1 MERLRLTGY
10 MPTAITITL
19 RIQPPE
25 QLQTLVEYVEQ
36 DFIAVFHPCD
46 FQKTLQIYDF
56 FWIYENIFVILQRIL
71 QIYVKTTIMKTTRT
85 LLICLLSIAAI
96 CMAYFCVT
104 SVTTPI
110 QFEDTRMAREVA
122 VIKNLVDLRTAEVEF
137 HHQNGRFTASYD
149 TLLTFLKTAPKKELL
164 KEGSLTDKQLEAG
177 LTEHKA
183 VKILNEAKKKALK
196 KNQFESIDALYTYI
210 WENDADVKKNELQGF
225 RRDTIELNMLEALY
239 KGEYTVETIDQ
250 ITYIPYNEEQKQ
262 YELEVNNDYKTS
274 QGIRVPLFEARA
286 PYESYLGDLN
296 RQELVNLID
305 REQKLDHY
313 AGLKVGDIY
322 APNNNAGNW
331 E

>member
-1 MERLRLTGY
+1 
-10 MPTAITITL
+10 
-19 RIQPPE
+19 
-25 QLQTLVEYVEQ
+25 
-36 DFIAVFHPCD
+36 
-46 FQKTLQIYDF
+46 
-56 FWIYENIFVILQRIL
+56 
-71 QIYVKTTIMKTTRT
+71 MKATRA
-85 LLICLLSIAAI
+85 LIICLLSVAAVL
-96 CMAYFCVT
+96 MAWFCVT

-110 QFEDTRMAREVA
+110 KFENTRAEREVA

-149 TLLTFLKTAPKKELL
+149 TLLTFLKTAPKKEVL

-177 LTEHKA
+177 LTEPKA

-196 KNQFESIDALYTYI
+196 NKNLQFEDNDALYAYI
-210 WENDADVKKNELQGF
+210 WENDAEVKKNGLQGF
-225 RRDTIELNMLEALY
+225 RRDTIELNMLQSLY
-239 KGEYTVETIDQ
+239 KGEYDANSIDRIVE
-250 ITYIPYNEEQKQ
+250 IPFSEGKQ
-262 YELEVNNDYKTS
+262 FEIEVNNDYKTS

-286 PYESYLGDLN
+286 PFESYLGDLN

-305 REQKLDHY
+305 RETKLEHY